1 MSMQRN
7 GPQNYRVEAGQPIAE
22 AFSAT
27 AWNRAQDAADI
38 VLGTKRMAYGQPAVP
53 YQFAII
59 SPVKISSPEDQP
71 SGTAIT
77 ITDFEIYPNTT
88 RLKYLTG
95 EIMSPV
101 ALSKYETHSTVFP
114 VPFAVAVEP
123 IRAESDV
130 IMCAVSG
137 LCVARIRVISNQH
150 RYVSVATDRTAAGG
164 TAGEDGVL
172 ETSDMG
178 FAKLLKTSSQ
188 PGPYTTTGLIV
199 L

>member
-1 MSMQRN
+1 MARP
-7 GPQNYRVEAGQPIAE
+7 GDRKI
-22 AFSAT
+22 SAR
-27 AWNRAQDAADI
+27 AWNRALRATDYVLKVRPGPSQAEAA
-38 VLGTKRMAYGQPAVP
+38 P
-53 YQFAII
+53 YQFCLTV
-59 SPVKISSPEDQP
+59 PVKITNPADCV

-77 ITDFEIYPNTT
+77 ITDYHVHAGTT
-88 RLKYLTG
+88 VLKYLQG
-95 EIMSPV
+95 EIMTPKP
-101 ALSKYETHSTVFP
+101 LSTYETHSTVFP

-178 FAKLLKTSSQ
+178 FAKLLKASSQ
-188 PGPYTTTGLIV
+188 AGGAPTTGLIV